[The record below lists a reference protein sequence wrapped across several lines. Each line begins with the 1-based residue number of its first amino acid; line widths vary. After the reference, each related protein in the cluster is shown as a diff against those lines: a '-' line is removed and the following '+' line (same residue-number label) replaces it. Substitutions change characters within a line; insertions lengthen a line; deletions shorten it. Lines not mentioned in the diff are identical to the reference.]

1 MKIENHKAIT
11 ILSISLVAVFVL
23 IQLFKTTSFNGA
35 WCSPYLGAPIELGHP
50 AYQFTSY
57 GFPFPFV
64 AVARQDCFTTQ
75 ATTYEWSPLGVG
87 VDSVILLLLAYPFW
101 VRFLRKKSIMESKP
115 DIIKHIQ

>member
-1 MKIENHKAIT
+1 MKMENRKTIT

-35 WCSPYLGAPIELGHP
+35 WCSPYLGAPVELGHP
-50 AYQFTSY
+50 AYQLTSY

-64 AVARQDCFTTQ
+64 TAARQDCFTAQ
-75 ATTYEWSPLGVG
+75 SITYEWSPIGVG

-101 VRFLRKKSIMESKP
+101 ARFLRKKSIIESEP
-115 DIIKHIQ
+115 AIIE